1 METIVD
7 QLKTVN
13 SKSFLNEIK
22 NPSNITVLI
31 LKNFNNET
39 NWDEISKF
47 THLNEIQLENCLI
60 DNNIF
65 FKAIAKIQSL
75 TTLKYDYDCIIKKSD
90 IKINLKIPQLNRIVF
105 TLPSK
110 DSPNLSMI
118 DFYDR
123 ENELNNFI
131 NAFPN
136 YPNAYQGLKEIELIN
151 YDIFLQ
157 NIKEKDYDYAYTGIY
172 EGKDI
177 FFQCDI
183 YNLLRLKNLKNI
195 KLTEID
201 EEIFEKAKGES
212 ESIAGF
218 VLEIAQAFPKISQVI
233 KFEGYQFVIESVDR
247 KRIKR
252 IKVILPSSP

>member
-22 NPSNITVLI
+22 NPSNITILI

-47 THLNEIQLENCLI
+47 TQLNEIQLENCLI

-110 DSPNLSMI
+110 DSTNLSMI
-118 DFYDR
+118 SFYDR

-136 YPNAYQGLKEIELIN
+136 YPNAYQGLNEIELIN

-157 NIKEKDYDYAYTGIY
+157 NIKEQDYDYAYTGIY

-195 KLTEID
+195 KLTELD
-201 EEIFEKAKGES
+201 EEIFEKK
-212 ESIAGF
+212 
-218 VLEIAQAFPKISQVI
+218 
-233 KFEGYQFVIESVDR
+233 
-247 KRIKR
+247 
-252 IKVILPSSP
+252 